1 MATIKRFEQIEAWQR
16 ARELVQEVYRASSQ
30 GPLRRDFG
38 LRDQL
43 SRAAVSSMSNIAEG
57 FARKTDKDF
66 ARFLDVARGSAVE
79 VQSLLYVA
87 LDMKY
92 ITAADFRRL
101 YDRAEETVS
110 LISGFTSYLRRSRDS
125 GLRTPDSET
134 SG

>member
-57 FARKTDKDF
+57 FARKTDKEF
-66 ARFLDVARGSAVE
+66 ARFLDVARGSAIE

-92 ITAADFRRL
+92 ITAAEFRRL

-134 SG
+134 TG